1 MRIWELW
8 NCVYN
13 PGTHLPTWPQAFPH
27 AGAVLSKRRTFPT
40 GTTPPALCGPDFRL
54 TAVRTGGKI
63 LAMGQAKRPTCPIAG
78 LICFW
83 RYLPAARDSASP
95 SALIAMALIPEN
107 RTTYGLA
114 QKRATAA
121 EVGPP
126 TFVRFKY
133 AKLCSSRLKD
143 VSGIY

>member
-13 PGTHLPTWPQAFPH
+13 PGTHLPTWPQRSPTL
-27 AGAVLSKRRTFPT
+27 GPVLSKTRTFPQAQH
-40 GTTPPALCGPDFRL
+40 PQLCAGPDFRL

-63 LAMGQAKRPTCPIAG
+63 LAMGQAKRRLAPIAG

-95 SALIAMALIPEN
+95 SALIAMALIP
-107 RTTYGLA
+107 
-114 QKRATAA
+114 
-121 EVGPP
+121 
-126 TFVRFKY
+126 
-133 AKLCSSRLKD
+133 
-143 VSGIY
+143 